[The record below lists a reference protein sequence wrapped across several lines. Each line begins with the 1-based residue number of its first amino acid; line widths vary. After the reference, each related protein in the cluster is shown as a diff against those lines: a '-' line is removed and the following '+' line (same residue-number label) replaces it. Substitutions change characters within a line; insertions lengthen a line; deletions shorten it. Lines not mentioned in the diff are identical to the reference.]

1 MDVPAV
7 KENGMSD
14 TKTKGSVEVLL
25 SKAIGLAALVDY
37 HPGAVVSKTVIA
49 KKTGTVTVFAFDK
62 GQGLSTHSAPF
73 DALVQIL
80 DGDARITI
88 AGKGVTVKKGEM
100 IIMPADKPH
109 ALKANKRF
117 KMMLV
122 MVKS

>member
-7 KENGMSD
+7 KENGMSE
-14 TKTKGSVEVLL
+14 KQSKGSVEILL
-25 SKAIGLAALVDY
+25 SKAVGLAALVNY
-37 HPGAVVSKTVIA
+37 QAGAVVSKTVIA
-49 KKTGTVTVFAFDK
+49 KKAGTVTVFAFDR

-80 DGDARITI
+80 DGEARITI
-88 AGKGVTVKKGEM
+88 AGKGMNVKKGEM

>member
-1 MDVPAV
+1 
-7 KENGMSD
+7 MSD
-14 TKTKGSVEVLL
+14 KSSKGSVEVLL

-37 HPGAVVSKTVIA
+37 QAGAVVSKTVIA

-80 DGDARITI
+80 DGQARITI
-88 AGKGVTVKKGEM
+88 AGKGVMVKKGEM
-100 IIMPADKPH
+100 IILPADKPH
-109 ALKANKRF
+109 ALKALKRF

>member
-7 KENGMSD
+7 KEIGMSE
-14 TKTKGSVEVLL
+14 KQSKGSVEVLL
-25 SKAIGLAALVDY
+25 SKAVGLAALVNY
-37 HPGAVVSKTVIA
+37 QAGAVVSKTVIA
-49 KKTGTVTVFAFDK
+49 KKAGTVTVFAFDR

-80 DGDARITI
+80 DGEARITI
-88 AGKGVTVKKGEM
+88 AGKGMNVKKGEM